1 MIRLKLKEYLDKNE
15 ITRYRLE
22 QLTGIRY
29 SVITKYY
36 HNIVM
41 RYDSDILNR
50 ICNALNC
57 KISDIIEYIPDKK

>member
-1 MIRLKLKEYLDKNE
+1 MIKLTLKEYLDNNK

-29 SVITKYY
+29 PILTKYY
-36 HNIVM
+36 YNEVV

-57 KISDIIEYIPDKK
+57 QITDLIKFIPDKK

>member
-1 MIRLKLKEYLDKNE
+1 MIQLKLKEYLDKND

-36 HNIVM
+36 HNTVM

-57 KISDIIEYIPDKK
+57 KICDIIEYIPDKK